1 MKTLSKTNLCYKE
14 KSVFDALKWLILEN
28 SLFLSLLKKNITC
41 PLLLGKFSLACSLKK
56 NPYSVFSL
64 PKNSSF
70 KKIYFFLPCVFS
82 PKIMIKKKKPPLAR
96 CSVLLFYMTTHFFI
110 YGISCFLF
118 LNGYRKCMLET
129 SLICI
134 RVLFGK

>member
-41 PLLLGKFSLACSLKK
+41 PLLLGKFSLAYSLKK

-70 KKIYFFLPCVFS
+70 KKICFFLPCVFS
-82 PKIMIKKKKPPLAR
+82 PKIMIKKKKTPPCPLL
-96 CSVLLFYMTTHFFI
+96 CSPLLYDYPLFYLWNI
-110 YGISCFLF
+110 LF
-118 LNGYRKCMLET
+118 PF
-129 SLICI
+129 S
-134 RVLFGK
+134 